1 MAKVALEAL
10 AMRLC
15 EHPGGL
21 EYLCDEAQLDPV
33 RDHAR
38 RGKTPVWPVSSRRIY
53 EADSEAIG
61 EDGVMGQVVH
71 EFDFLITSTQE
82 YYFVLVIFGQELT
95 INIGGPDI
103 KGYLQWLNKNGER
116 SPLYTGGN
124 QSSYPRPID

>member
-1 MAKVALEAL
+1 
-10 AMRLC
+10 
-15 EHPGGL
+15 
-21 EYLCDEAQLDPV
+21 
-33 RDHAR
+33 
-38 RGKTPVWPVSSRRIY
+38 
-53 EADSEAIG
+53 
-61 EDGVMGQVVH
+61 MGQVVH